1 MTRLAVAFWLA
12 LASVAVAL
20 DPSEMLDDPALEA
33 RARGLDHA
41 LRCVVC
47 QSESVASSNAQWAV
61 DTRKVIREQVA
72 AGMTDAAITDFFVE
86 RYGEFVLMTPRSSG
100 SNWLL
105 WGAGPVMFL
114 LAAGIGFGYLRGRAA
129 APVTPADT
137 ALSAD
142 EAKRLREIMGE

>member
-1 MTRLAVAFWLA
+1 MKRLA
-12 LASVAVAL
+12 LAFWFALAGMALAL

-47 QSESVASSNAQWAV
+47 QSESVASSNAQWAI
-61 DTRKVIREQVA
+61 DTRRVIREQVA
-72 AGMTDAAITDFFVE
+72 AGQSDDAIVDFFVE

-105 WGAGPVMFL
+105 WLAGPLMFL
-114 LAAGIGFGYLRGRAA
+114 LAAGIGFGYLRGRSS
-129 APVTPADT
+129 APVAGDA
-137 ALSAD
+137 ALSED
-142 EAKRLREIMGE
+142 EAKRLREILDE